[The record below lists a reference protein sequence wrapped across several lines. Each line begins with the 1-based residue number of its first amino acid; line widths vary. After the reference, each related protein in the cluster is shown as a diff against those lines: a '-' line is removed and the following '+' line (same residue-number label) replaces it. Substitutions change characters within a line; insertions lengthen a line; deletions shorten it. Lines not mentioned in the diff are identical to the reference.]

1 MEFEQYLYDEFIAE
15 ANEHLLTIE
24 EDFLDL
30 ERNCQNPD
38 PDLVDKVFRAIH
50 SVKGGSAFLGLN
62 KINQLSH
69 AMENILSMMR
79 EEQIK
84 PESVYI
90 EALLVGVD
98 LLSNM
103 VRDPLNSNDTDIDA
117 IRERLVALG
126 KGELPAAK
134 TDAKAA
140 PEAKPVEEPTA
151 SPAPAQAPPPLA
163 TDLPESM
170 LDLAGIDFKTL
181 LTQYDFIYLLR
192 CDLTHFPTPDTFIK
206 ELQDSGMI
214 VDATIAPVASDLKIG
229 VPGGPLAFEAVYA
242 TLFDPDMVE
251 VVTGL
256 GSDDIRLLAELKQ
269 MQAAAE
275 TEQPAAATHGE
286 AAAPSIES
294 LDEALAET
302 ADAPATPAP
311 KTAAHVVAPPAT
323 DAPKALPASVDHK
336 GSTIRINVGILDK
349 LMTLAGELVL
359 VRNQQLM
366 TANRSDPAARDIVQR
381 LDIVT
386 TELQSTIM
394 RTRMQPIGNVLGKLP
409 RIVRD
414 LSNKLNKQISID
426 IVGNEVELD
435 KTILE
440 SLNDPL
446 THIIRNSCDHGV
458 ETPKVRESKGKDGQ
472 GRVLVRA
479 YHEGGQINIEIKDDG
494 AGIDPDKIK
503 AKVLERGL
511 RSEADLNAMSPKD
524 ILSLI
529 LLPGFSTAEKVSDV
543 SGRGVGMDVVKHA
556 IEELGGS
563 VELDSWVN
571 HGTSIHLRLPLTLA
585 IIPCLIVKVG
595 KDRYAIPQVNLE
607 ELVCLYDDE
616 VYTRIEVAGN
626 QEVYR
631 LRDRLLPMVRLTE
644 VLQRPE
650 PFSREVKGSVSEKY
664 RKENMELLER
674 YKIARALEAHEEDVP
689 FGLDAAES
697 PAVADSA
704 QDRALLHNTLN
715 FAVVKVGPNRF
726 GLIVDE
732 VLGTEEIVVKP
743 MHSSLKHIKIYSG
756 ATVMGDGSVALIV
769 DIEGIAK
776 HAGVSLEQLGDELG
790 PPMASGSSFLDTQ
803 SILLFRSGPT
813 EQFAMA
819 LPLIRR
825 IERIETKRV
834 EPIGTKEFIT
844 VDGVS
849 TLVLRLDKYLAVSP
863 CVAEEDMFLILPKF
877 IRRPFGILMSRIIDI
892 VETPINLN
900 TESYMEDGLLGT
912 DIIEGH
918 LTLFPDIYRL
928 IEKAEPKWFEERRT
942 LLPPPEKK
950 RILVVEDSAFLRQ
963 MVRKYLEADDYTVVD
978 ADNGQSALEILNTT
992 EFDCIVSD
1000 IEMPIMNGL
1009 DFIKNVRIGR
1019 RHPDIPAMALTS
1031 LSTEADRIRA
1041 IQSGFDEYQVKIDR
1055 EQFLMQVA
1063 KLIHTKHDAATGGRH
1078 VG

>member
-24 EDFLDL
+24 EDFLEL
-30 ERNCQNPD
+30 ERNSQSPD

-69 AMENILSMMR
+69 AMENLLSMMR
-79 EEQIK
+79 EDQIK

-98 LLSNM
+98 LLSSM
-103 VRDPLNSNDTDIDA
+103 VQDPLNSNDTDIEA

-134 TDAKAA
+134 KAA
-140 PEAKPVEEPTA
+140 PAA
-151 SPAPAQAPPPLA
+151 PAPEPPAAEPPASSTVLA
-163 TDLPESM
+163 DLPDSM
-170 LDLAGIDFKTL
+170 LDLAGIDFPTL
-181 LTQYDFIYLLR
+181 LTQYDYIYLLR
-192 CDLTHFPTPDTFIK
+192 CDLAQYPAPDTFIK
-206 ELQDSGMI
+206 DLQDSGAI
-214 VDATIAPVASDLKIG
+214 VDATIAPVASDLKRG
-229 VPGGPLAFEAVYA
+229 VPSGPLAFEAVYA

-269 MQAAAE
+269 AQAEPEA
-275 TEQPAAATHGE
+275 E
-286 AAAPSIES
+286 AAAPA
-294 LDEALAET
+294 DE
-302 ADAPATPAP
+302 DAPAAPETEPAAPAQAAPAPPLAP
-311 KTAAHVVAPPAT
+311 KTAAPPAPQA
-323 DAPKALPASVDHK
+323 DAPKSLPASVDHK

-366 TANRSDPAARDIVQR
+366 TASSRSDPAARDIVQR

-414 LSNKLNKQISID
+414 LSNKLGKQISID

-446 THIIRNSCDHGV
+446 THIIRNCCDHGV
-458 ETPKVRESKGKDGQ
+458 EMPKAREAKGKDPQ

-494 AGIDPDKIK
+494 AGIDPEKIK

-511 RSEADLNAMSPKD
+511 RTESDLNAMSPKD

-529 LLPGFSTAEKVSDV
+529 LLPGFSTAEKVSDI

-616 VYTRIEVAGN
+616 VYNRIEVAGN

-631 LRDRLLPMVRLTE
+631 LRDRLLPMVRLIE

-650 PFSREVKGSVSEKY
+650 PFSREIKGSISEKY
-664 RKENMELLER
+664 RQENMALLER
-674 YKIARALEAHEEDVP
+674 YKIARDQENHEIDAP
-689 FGLDAAES
+689 FGQDAEGG
-697 PAVADSA
+697 AVMAA
-704 QDRALLHNTLN
+704 AVHDRNLLHRTLN

-743 MHSSLKHIKIYSG
+743 MHGALKHIKIYSG
-756 ATVMGDGSVALIV
+756 ATVMGDGSVALIL
-769 DIEGIAK
+769 DIEGTAK
-776 HAGVSLEQLGDELG
+776 HAGVSLEQLGDELSA
-790 PPMASGSSFLDTQ
+790 PSPSGTSFLDTQ

-834 EPIGTKEFIT
+834 EPIGSKEFIT

-849 TLVLRLDKYLAVSP
+849 TLVLRLDKYLSVSP
-863 CVAEEDMFLILPKF
+863 CKAEEDMFLILPKF
-877 IRRPFGILMSRIIDI
+877 IRRPFGILMSHIIDI
-892 VETPINLN
+892 VETPIHLN

-942 LLPPPEKK
+942 LLPPPERK

-963 MVRKYLEADDYTVVD
+963 MVRKYLEADDYSVVD
-978 ADNGQSALEILNTT
+978 AENGQAALEILNTS

-1000 IEMPIMNGL
+1000 IEMPVMNGY

-1019 RHPDIPAMALTS
+1019 RQPNIPAMALTS
-1031 LSTEADRIRA
+1031 LSTEADRMRA
-1041 IQSGFDEYQVKIDR
+1041 IQSGFDEYQIKIDR

-1063 KLIHTKHDAATGGRH
+1063 KLIHTKHGAMTGGKH